1 MASLLFKN
9 RFITRM
15 HDIDAAGV
23 VFFARIFYYAHD
35 AYETFLN
42 SHEQSINHILSSEC
56 ILPVS
61 HVEADFIAPMYLNE
75 QIDIEIYTQDVKES
89 EFSLSYHFVD
99 DSGNIRATALTRHVC
114 LKSQTR
120 IRQTLSNSIL
130 HILK

>member
-1 MASLLFKN
+1 MASLLFKT

-42 SHEQSINHILSSEC
+42 SHEISINHILSSEY
-56 ILPVS
+56 ILPIS
-61 HVEADFIAPMYLNE
+61 HVEADFIAPIYLNE
-75 QIDIEIYTQDVKES
+75 AIDIEIYIRDVKES

-99 DSGNIRATALTRHVC
+99 DSGSIRATAFTRHVC
-114 LKSQTR
+114 LQSQTR
-120 IRQTLSNSIL
+120 IHQTLPDSIL
-130 HILK
+130 RILK